1 MNKRACIHS
10 TPIELRKRVVHKNLS
25 NLIKNVTG
33 SVKLHFSFACI
44 LVCLKKR
51 DTHFYFIVFFSHI
64 VQTRWKSTKKEK
76 KIRKKKRSHY
86 FPFLCQR
93 KREMDTKT
101 ETLVGEICAISSF
114 NLANLS
120 LCPSFKP
127 GDGFDGL
134 FVIWLVIRLF
144 TQTSKSKYTK
154 FKYVAPKTE

>member
-1 MNKRACIHS
+1 MHSCLFKKERYTFLFHSFFFLTSYKRD
-10 TPIELRKRVVHKNLS
+10 ENRQRKR
-25 NLIKNVTG
+25 
-33 SVKLHFSFACI
+33 
-44 LVCLKKR
+44 KKYER
-51 DTHFYFIVFFSHI
+51 
-64 VQTRWKSTKKEK
+64 
-76 KIRKKKRSHY
+76 KKRSHY